1 MKQLQVLIVAL
12 NLFGTAY
19 AKDALY
25 VLVTPKTSQVPVV
38 SCKVQSESEPPKVE
52 NDVLKLKA
60 TVSGYMGPVTWRIPI
75 YQGKNGENDIAVNRI
90 GSLTPDQDG
99 SFPIEL
105 FSDDVIKASMK
116 DRLYLEVRTQ
126 RGEVARC
133 DMSLEAPRRATASLP
148 DQELLIVNGEVSR

>member
-1 MKQLQVLIVAL
+1 MKQLQVILIMITL
-12 NLFGTAY
+12 LGSAY

-25 VLVTPKTSQVPVV
+25 VLVTPKTTQIPIV
-38 SCKVQSESEPPKVE
+38 SCSVRSETEPPKIE

-60 TVSGYMGPVTWRIPI
+60 VVSGYMGPVTWRIPI
-75 YQGKNGENDIAVNRI
+75 YQGKNGENDLAVNRI
-90 GSLTPDQDG
+90 GSLTPNEDG

-105 FSDDVIKASMK
+105 FSQDVIKASMK

-133 DMSLEAPRRATASLP
+133 DMPLEAPRRATASLP
-148 DQELLIVNGEVSR
+148 DPELLIVNGEVGR